1 MQELDLSKQ
10 MSSIINDHIA
20 DLSQLADGNEI
31 IAQTL
36 LASLELLVTWN
47 VQTTNDLSSGD
58 IVCAF
63 SFGLGLEMTTGRT
76 NLALASF
83 IRSIKSNYELPIFAQ
98 WEIADALLDL
108 GIEVDFRATPKN
120 TYLSTI
126 GVRDQFCEELRRRNI
141 PFGGTN
147 VVLIAHPDH
156 RFRCMKHIE
165 ASGLSTI
172 IPNDDDFGL
181 ATFWEQYG
189 CDQYGYDS
197 ESAQNWTRSREA
209 FVRYELP
216 VRLSLIGDAASTGR
230 MAE

>member
-10 MSSIINDHIA
+10 MSSIINDHID
-20 DLSQLADGNEI
+20 DLSQLAEGNEI

-36 LASLELLVTWN
+36 LASLEMLVTWN
-47 VQTTNDLSSGD
+47 VQATNDLSNGD
-58 IVCAF
+58 IVFAF

-83 IRSIKSNYELPIFAQ
+83 IRNINSKYELPIFAQ
-98 WEIADALLDL
+98 WEIADALLDM
-108 GIEVDFRATPKN
+108 GVEVDFRAIPRN
-120 TYLSTI
+120 TYLSTK
-126 GVRDQFCEELRRRNI
+126 GVRDQFCEELRRRGI
-141 PFGGTN
+141 PFGETN
-147 VVLIAHPDH
+147 IVLISHPDH
-156 RFRCMKHIE
+156 RFRCMQHIE
-165 ASGLSTI
+165 SCGLSTI

-181 ATFWEQYG
+181 AAFWKQHG

-216 VRLSLIGDAASTGR
+216 LRLSLIGAAASTGLID
-230 MAE
+230 E